1 MEEVV
6 LVAWLSIAELDLRV
20 PLCWTG
26 HVGSIKEGTSLLRLG
41 LRVPKEKRQREMSL
55 GEVEAECPGAL
66 GILAGGMKRS
76 VAMEEED
83 VACTNVPRSNEVCI
97 GLYINSSL
105 EFLGGRKRPPCPFR
119 TARKPCR
126 SRFGFVGP
134 MILVAL
140 LGRLVRV
147 FSVLGL
153 NCHHRAANTPHRHE
167 VIKPRQTPH
176 PGRQSRYTT
185 RPLHRYE
192 YHGSAVQQVHAV
204 ALQQCRPY

>member
-1 MEEVV
+1 
-6 LVAWLSIAELDLRV
+6 
-20 PLCWTG
+20 
-26 HVGSIKEGTSLLRLG
+26 
-41 LRVPKEKRQREMSL
+41 MSL
-55 GEVEAECPGAL
+55 EEVEAECPGAL

-83 VACTNVPRSNEVCI
+83 VVCMNVPMSNEVCI

-153 NCHHRAANTPHRHE
+153 NCHHRAAHTPHRHE
-167 VIKPRQTPH
+167 VYHAKLLTLTDNRGIPQDPCT
-176 PGRQSRYTT
+176 GMNTT
-185 RPLHRYE
+185 AQPFNKCMPLRCN
-192 YHGSAVQQVHAV
+192 SAGHTSSVV
-204 ALQQCRPY
+204 L